1 MDFSELSIDGR
12 ISTPE
17 DADWNE
23 TRQAWNLAAN
33 PHPEAVAF
41 VESAADVAA
50 VVGFARD
57 HDLKVL
63 GQGTGH
69 GAVAV
74 GSFEGTIVIKTE
86 RLRVVE
92 VDPKRR
98 TARVGAGVL
107 AMDLSNAA
115 QEHGLCFLPGSSP
128 NVGVAGYAL
137 GGGLSWLGRRHG
149 WACNQVRSLELVT
162 ADGEQRTVDADND
175 PELFWA
181 LRGGGGAY
189 AIVTALHL
197 ELIEMTDVYAG
208 ALLFPAELGPDAVR
222 RYRDWAAELP
232 DEASSVVRFL
242 RPPPIPD
249 VPEPLRDRPLLTIDG
264 ASIGDQATGERLFA
278 PMRELGEVIMDTF
291 GRIRVAGLSRI
302 HMDPEPP
309 VPGRGDGALIRE
321 LPDEAIEAFYEAVG
335 PESGSPLVSAELRQL
350 GGAFGRPADGAGA
363 LSHLDAEF
371 VMFAVGVV
379 MGPEAD
385 QAIRERIGLIQ
396 ERLAPWKAD
405 GEYLNFIERGADT
418 EEIFDSATAE
428 RLARVKRDFDPDGLI
443 RANHAPG

>member
-74 GSFEGTIVIKTE
+74 GSLEGTIVIKTE
-86 RLRVVE
+86 RLRGVE
-92 VDPKRR
+92 VDPERR

-149 WACNQVRSLELVT
+149 WACNQVRGARAGDRGRRA
-162 ADGEQRTVDADND
+162 AD
-175 PELFWA
+175 
-181 LRGGGGAY
+181 
-189 AIVTALHL
+189 
-197 ELIEMTDVYAG
+197 
-208 ALLFPAELGPDAVR
+208 R
-222 RYRDWAAELP
+222 RR
-232 DEASSVVRFL
+232 R
-242 RPPPIPD
+242 
-249 VPEPLRDRPLLTIDG
+249 
-264 ASIGDQATGERLFA
+264 
-278 PMRELGEVIMDTF
+278 
-291 GRIRVAGLSRI
+291 
-302 HMDPEPP
+302 
-309 VPGRGDGALIRE
+309 
-321 LPDEAIEAFYEAVG
+321 
-335 PESGSPLVSAELRQL
+335 
-350 GGAFGRPADGAGA
+350 
-363 LSHLDAEF
+363 
-371 VMFAVGVV
+371 
-379 MGPEAD
+379 
-385 QAIRERIGLIQ
+385 
-396 ERLAPWKAD
+396 
-405 GEYLNFIERGADT
+405 
-418 EEIFDSATAE
+418 
-428 RLARVKRDFDPDGLI
+428 
-443 RANHAPG
+443 

>member
-1 MDFSELSIDGR
+1 
-12 ISTPE
+12 
-17 DADWNE
+17 
-23 TRQAWNLAAN
+23 
-33 PHPEAVAF
+33 
-41 VESAADVAA
+41 
-50 VVGFARD
+50 
-57 HDLKVL
+57 
-63 GQGTGH
+63 
-69 GAVAV
+69 
-74 GSFEGTIVIKTE
+74 
-86 RLRVVE
+86 
-92 VDPKRR
+92 
-98 TARVGAGVL
+98 
-107 AMDLSNAA
+107 MDLSNAA

-149 WACNQVRSLELVT
+149 WACNQVRALELVT

-291 GRIRVAGLSRI
+291 GQIPVAGLSRI

-350 GGAFGRPADGAGA
+350 GGAFGRPADDAGA

-418 EEIFDSATAE
+418 EEIFDSETAE